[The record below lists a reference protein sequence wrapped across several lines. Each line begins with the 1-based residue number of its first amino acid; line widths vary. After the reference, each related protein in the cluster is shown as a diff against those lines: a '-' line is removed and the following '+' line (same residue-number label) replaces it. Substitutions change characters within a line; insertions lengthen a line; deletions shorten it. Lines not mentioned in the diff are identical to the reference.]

1 MKRNRASVAFAG
13 IFSLA
18 ISASLAAA
26 PLSALA
32 ASDSKFLDPFKGWPV
47 PEAGETAKP
56 EASAKSEATTDT
68 AKPGKTDT
76 SSGTQTPSKPDS
88 STSTDKPAKPEATA
102 DAGKSDKSG
111 SSTSADKSS
120 KPEAASDA
128 EKSDKSDTSSSAAP
142 AKADTSADT
151 KDSAD
156 AAKSETSTK
165 AEVSADS
172 KDSADADKSAKSEG
186 TATTETPA
194 KSDAAANAQAA
205 AATAEPEVQIVAV
218 EDLEALCRGKLTYGN
233 SNASVLGTDNLRI
246 VASEGDVWVIQWGP
260 GGVVTPDP
268 AQKSTSSTDSAPFDL
283 SALGVPEL
291 AAIRAAALA
300 SQLDGTLVENG
311 DLTFA
316 AKTAEELA
324 AAKQEAPKDA
334 AADAAGKD
342 GKTTEAVSAD
352 TSKPPAVKTLTWIA
366 LDVWGNPG
374 SAFVYEFKAADAAD
388 QTKSGDATAAQ
399 SEAKPA
405 KQNAVAAL
413 IGADGR
419 WSLEEI
425 WSTVTDSGVKAAA
438 RVSGVVPYT
447 PEGLPLCDWVWYV
460 DKAAWDEK
468 VWVVDTQAWDEQRFV
483 ETGQHLEGANTWT
496 CPSCGI
502 DFWDLAEADA
512 HFSTFIGLYY
522 GYIQSSGDPVYPW
535 TCTACGGMFENYELA
550 SEHMYYHAEQHECYQ
565 SGWNYWVVDGYTET
579 VHHDA
584 TGHWETVYHAEEG
597 HWGYPEGIAPKT
609 K

>member
-1 MKRNRASVAFAG
+1 MKRNRASVAFTG
-13 IFSLA
+13 IFSLV

-32 ASDSKFLDPFKGWPV
+32 ASDSKFLDPFKSWPV
-47 PEAGETAKP
+47 PEAGETTKPETSAKP
-56 EASAKSEATTDT
+56 EATTDT

-76 SSGTQTPSKPDS
+76 S
-88 STSTDKPAKPEATA
+88 
-102 DAGKSDKSG
+102 
-111 SSTSADKSS
+111 
-120 KPEAASDA
+120 
-128 EKSDKSDTSSSAAP
+128 
-142 AKADTSADT
+142 
-151 KDSAD
+151 
-156 AAKSETSTK
+156 
-165 AEVSADS
+165 
-172 KDSADADKSAKSEG
+172 
-186 TATTETPA
+186 ATTEAPGKAET
-194 KSDAAANAQAA
+194 AANAGAP
-205 AATAEPEVQIVAV
+205 AATAEPEVQIVTV
-218 EDLEALCRGKLTYGN
+218 EDLEALCRGGLTYGN
-233 SNASVLGTDNLRI
+233 SDASVLETDNLRI

-260 GGVVTPDP
+260 GGVVTPGP
-268 AQKSTSSTDSAPFDL
+268 AQKSASSTDAAPLDL
-283 SALGVPEL
+283 GTLGVPEL

-300 SQLDGTLVENG
+300 SQLDGSLVENG
-311 DLTFA
+311 DLTSA

-324 AAKQEAPKDA
+324 AAKQEAPKDV
-334 AADAAGKD
+334 AADATNKNSKAP
-342 GKTTEAVSAD
+342 EATSAD
-352 TSKPPAVKTLTWIA
+352 APKPPVVKTLTWIA

-374 SAFVYEFKAADAAD
+374 SAFVYEFEAANAAD

-399 SEAKPA
+399 SETKPA

-425 WSTVTDSGVKAAA
+425 WSTVTDSGVKATA

-512 HFSTFIGLYY
+512 HFSSFIGLYY
-522 GYIQSSGDPVYPW
+522 GYIQSSGDSVYPW
-535 TCTACGGMFENYELA
+535 MCTACGGMFENYELA

-584 TGHWETVYHAEEG
+584 TGHWETVHHAEEG

>member
-13 IFSLA
+13 IFSLV

-56 EASAKSEATTDT
+56 ETSAKPGATTDT

-76 SSGTQTPSKPDS
+76 SASTQTPSKPDS
-88 STSTDKPAKPEATA
+88 STGADKSAKPEASA
-102 DAGKSDKSG
+102 DAGKSDKS
-111 SSTSADKSS
+111 
-120 KPEAASDA
+120 
-128 EKSDKSDTSSSAAP
+128 DTSSTEAP
-142 AKADTSADT
+142 AKADISADT
-151 KDSAD
+151 KSSVD
-156 AAKSETSTK
+156 AAKSETPAK
-165 AEVSADS
+165 AEASADD
-172 KDSADADKSAKSEG
+172 KGSADADKSAKSEG

-194 KSDAAANAQAA
+194 KSDTAANAQAA
-205 AATAEPEVQIVAV
+205 TATAEPEVQIVAV
-218 EDLEALCRGKLTYGN
+218 EDLEALCRGELTYGN
-233 SNASVLGTDNLRI
+233 SDASVLGTDNLRI

-268 AQKSTSSTDSAPFDL
+268 AQKSASSTDSAPLDL

-300 SQLDGTLVENG
+300 SQLDGALVENG

-316 AKTAEELA
+316 AKTDEELA
-324 AAKQEAPKDA
+324 AAKQEASKDA
-334 AADAAGKD
+334 AADATDKD
-342 GKTTEAVSAD
+342 SKASEAVSAD
-352 TSKPPAVKTLTWIA
+352 APKPPAVKTLTWIA

-374 SAFVYEFKAADAAD
+374 SAFVYEFKTADAAD
-388 QTKSGDATAAQ
+388 QTKSGDATAVQ
-399 SEAKPA
+399 SETKPA

-425 WSTVTDSGVKAAA
+425 WSTATDSGVKAAA

-522 GYIQSSGDPVYPW
+522 GYIQPSSDPVYPW
-535 TCTACGGMFENYELA
+535 MCTACGGMFENYELA

-584 TGHWETVYHAEEG
+584 TGHWETVHHAEEG

>member
-13 IFSLA
+13 IFSLV
-18 ISASLAAA
+18 ISVSLAAA

-47 PEAGETAKP
+47 PEAGVTAKP
-56 EASAKSEATTDT
+56 ETSAKPEATTDT

-76 SSGTQTPSKPDS
+76 SSSTQMPSKPDS
-88 STSTDKPAKPEATA
+88 STSTDKSAKPEVSA
-102 DAGKSDKSG
+102 DAG
-111 SSTSADKSS
+111 
-120 KPEAASDA
+120 
-128 EKSDKSDTSSSAAP
+128 KSDKSDTSSSAAP
-142 AKADTSADT
+142 AKTDAPADTKESADT
-151 KDSAD
+151 TKP
-156 AAKSETSTK
+156 ETSAK
-165 AEVSADS
+165 AEASADS
-172 KDSADADKSAKSEG
+172 KDSAAADKSAKSEG
-186 TATTETPA
+186 AAAAETPA
-194 KSDAAANAQAA
+194 KSDTAAHAQAA
-205 AATAEPEVQIVAV
+205 TVTAEPEVQIVAV
-218 EDLEALCRGKLTYGN
+218 EDLEALCRGELVYGD
-233 SNASVLGTDNLRI
+233 SDASVLGTDNLRI

-268 AQKSTSSTDSAPFDL
+268 AQKSASSTDSAPLDL
-283 SALGVPEL
+283 STLGVPEL

-311 DLTFA
+311 DLTSA

-324 AAKQEAPKDA
+324 AAKQEAPMDA
-334 AADAAGKD
+334 ATGAAGKD
-342 GKTTEAVSAD
+342 SKATEAASAD
-352 TSKPPAVKTLTWIA
+352 VPKPPAVKTLTWIA

-388 QTKSGDATAAQ
+388 QAKSGDATAAQ
-399 SEAKPA
+399 SETKPA

-413 IGADGR
+413 IAADGR

-535 TCTACGGMFENYELA
+535 MCTACGGMFENYELA

-584 TGHWETVYHAEEG
+584 TGHWETVHHAEEG

>member
-1 MKRNRASVAFAG
+1 M
-13 IFSLA
+13 
-18 ISASLAAA
+18 
-26 PLSALA
+26 
-32 ASDSKFLDPFKGWPV
+32 
-47 PEAGETAKP
+47 
-56 EASAKSEATTDT
+56 
-68 AKPGKTDT
+68 
-76 SSGTQTPSKPDS
+76 
-88 STSTDKPAKPEATA
+88 
-102 DAGKSDKSG
+102 
-111 SSTSADKSS
+111 
-120 KPEAASDA
+120 
-128 EKSDKSDTSSSAAP
+128 
-142 AKADTSADT
+142 
-151 KDSAD
+151 
-156 AAKSETSTK
+156 
-165 AEVSADS
+165 
-172 KDSADADKSAKSEG
+172 
-186 TATTETPA
+186 
-194 KSDAAANAQAA
+194 
-205 AATAEPEVQIVAV
+205 
-218 EDLEALCRGKLTYGN
+218 
-233 SNASVLGTDNLRI
+233 
-246 VASEGDVWVIQWGP
+246 
-260 GGVVTPDP
+260 
-268 AQKSTSSTDSAPFDL
+268 
-283 SALGVPEL
+283 
-291 AAIRAAALA
+291 
-300 SQLDGTLVENG
+300 
-311 DLTFA
+311 
-316 AKTAEELA
+316 
-324 AAKQEAPKDA
+324 
-334 AADAAGKD
+334 
-342 GKTTEAVSAD
+342 
-352 TSKPPAVKTLTWIA
+352 KTLTWIA

-388 QTKSGDATAAQ
+388 QTKSGDATADQ
-399 SEAKPA
+399 SETKPA

-468 VWVVDTQAWDEQRFV
+468 VWLVDTQAWDEQRFV

-512 HFSTFIGLYY
+512 HLSTFIGLYY

-535 TCTACGGMFENYELA
+535 MCTACGGMFENYELA

-584 TGHWETVYHAEEG
+584 TGHWETVHHAEEG

>member
-13 IFSLA
+13 IFSLV
-18 ISASLAAA
+18 ISVSLAAA

-56 EASAKSEATTDT
+56 ETSAKPEATTDT
-68 AKPGKTDT
+68 AKPGKTDA
-76 SSGTQTPSKPDS
+76 SASTQTPSKPDS
-88 STSTDKPAKPEATA
+88 STSADKPAKSEASA
-102 DAGKSDKSG
+102 DAGKSDK
-111 SSTSADKSS
+111 
-120 KPEAASDA
+120 P
-128 EKSDKSDTSSSAAP
+128 DTSSSAAP

-151 KDSAD
+151 KGSAD
-156 AAKSETSTK
+156 AAKPETSAK
-165 AEVSADS
+165 AETSADD
-172 KDSADADKSAKSEG
+172 KGSADADKSAKSEG
-186 TATTETPA
+186 AAAAETPT
-194 KSDAAANAQAA
+194 KSDTAAHAQAA

-218 EDLEALCRGKLTYGN
+218 EDLEALCRGELVYGD
-233 SNASVLGTDNLRI
+233 SDASVLGTDNLRI

-268 AQKSTSSTDSAPFDL
+268 AQKSASSTDSAPLDL

-311 DLTFA
+311 DLTSA

-334 AADAAGKD
+334 ATDAANKD
-342 GKTTEAVSAD
+342 DKATGAASAD
-352 TSKPPAVKTLTWIA
+352 VPKPPAVKTLTWIA

-388 QTKSGDATAAQ
+388 QAKSGDATAAQ
-399 SEAKPA
+399 SETKPA

-413 IGADGR
+413 IAADGR

-535 TCTACGGMFENYELA
+535 MCTACGGMFENYELA

-584 TGHWETVYHAEEG
+584 TGHWETVHHAEEG

>member
-13 IFSLA
+13 IFSLV

-26 PLSALA
+26 PLSALV

-56 EASAKSEATTDT
+56 ETSAKSEATTDT

-76 SSGTQTPSKPDS
+76 SASTQTPSKPDS
-88 STSTDKPAKPEATA
+88 STSADKTAKPEASA
-102 DAGKSDKSG
+102 DAG
-111 SSTSADKSS
+111 
-120 KPEAASDA
+120 
-128 EKSDKSDTSSSAAP
+128 KSDKSDTSSSEAP
-142 AKADTSADT
+142 AKADTPADTKESADT
-151 KDSAD
+151 AKSDTTAKAEASAD
-156 AAKSETSTK
+156 DKG
-165 AEVSADS
+165 
-172 KDSADADKSAKSEG
+172 SADADKSAKSEG
-186 TATTETPA
+186 AAAAEAPA
-194 KSDAAANAQAA
+194 KSETAANAGAP
-205 AATAEPEVQIVAV
+205 AATAEPKVQIVAV
-218 EDLEALCRGKLTYGN
+218 EDLEALCRGELTYGN
-233 SNASVLGTDNLRI
+233 SDASVLETDNLRI

-268 AQKSTSSTDSAPFDL
+268 AQKSASSTDAAPLDL
-283 SALGVPEL
+283 GTLGVPEL

-300 SQLDGTLVENG
+300 SQLDGALVENG
-311 DLTFA
+311 DLTSA

-324 AAKQEAPKDA
+324 AAKQEVPKDT
-334 AADAAGKD
+334 AADATDKD
-342 GKTTEAVSAD
+342 VKASEATSAD
-352 TSKPPAVKTLTWIA
+352 APKPPAVKTLTWIA

-374 SAFVYEFKAADAAD
+374 SAFVYEFKAADVAD

-399 SEAKPA
+399 SETKPA
-405 KQNAVAAL
+405 KQNVVAAL

-425 WSTVTDSGVKAAA
+425 WSTATDSGVKAAA

-468 VWVVDTQAWDEQRFV
+468 VWVVDTQAWDERRFV

-535 TCTACGGMFENYELA
+535 MCTACGGMFENYELA

-584 TGHWETVYHAEEG
+584 TGHWETVHHAEEG

>member
-13 IFSLA
+13 IFSLV

-32 ASDSKFLDPFKGWPV
+32 ASDSKFLDPFKSWPI

-56 EASAKSEATTDT
+56 ETSAKPEATTDT
-68 AKPGKTDT
+68 AKPPKTDTSASTETTGKTDT
-76 SSGTQTPSKPDS
+76 S
-88 STSTDKPAKPEATA
+88 A
-102 DAGKSDKSG
+102 DAEKSDKSG

-151 KDSAD
+151 KGSAD
-156 AAKSETSTK
+156 AAKSDTTAK
-165 AEVSADS
+165 AEAPADD
-172 KDSADADKSAKSEG
+172 KGSADADKSDKSEG
-186 TATTETPA
+186 AATTEAPGKAET
-194 KSDAAANAQAA
+194 AANAGAP
-205 AATAEPEVQIVAV
+205 AATAEPKVQIVAV
-218 EDLEALCRGKLTYGN
+218 EDLEALCRGELTYGN
-233 SNASVLGTDNLRI
+233 SDASVLETDNLRI

-268 AQKSTSSTDSAPFDL
+268 AQKSASSTDSAPLDL
-283 SALGVPEL
+283 GTLGVPEL

-300 SQLDGTLVENG
+300 SQLDGALVENG
-311 DLTFA
+311 DLTSA

-324 AAKQEAPKDA
+324 ASKQEAPKDT
-334 AADAAGKD
+334 AADETDKDSKAPEAA
-342 GKTTEAVSAD
+342 SAD
-352 TSKPPAVKTLTWIA
+352 APKPPAVKTLTWIT

-388 QTKSGDATAAQ
+388 QTKSGDATAVQ
-399 SEAKPA
+399 SETKPA

-535 TCTACGGMFENYELA
+535 MCTACGGMFENYELA

-584 TGHWETVYHAEEG
+584 TGHWETVHHAEEG

>member
-13 IFSLA
+13 IFSLV

-56 EASAKSEATTDT
+56 ETSAKPEATTDT

-76 SSGTQTPSKPDS
+76 SSSTQMPSKPDS
-88 STSTDKPAKPEATA
+88 STSTDKPAKPEASA
-102 DAGKSDKSG
+102 DAGKSDKL
-111 SSTSADKSS
+111 
-120 KPEAASDA
+120 
-128 EKSDKSDTSSSAAP
+128 DTSSSAAP
-142 AKADTSADT
+142 AKTDASADT
-151 KDSAD
+151 KESAD
-156 AAKSETSTK
+156 TTKPETSAK
-165 AEVSADS
+165 AEASADD
-172 KDSADADKSAKSEG
+172 KESADADKSAKSEG

-194 KSDAAANAQAA
+194 KSDTAAHAQTAT
-205 AATAEPEVQIVAV
+205 ATAEPEVQIVAV
-218 EDLEALCRGKLTYGN
+218 EDLEALCRGELTYGN

-268 AQKSTSSTDSAPFDL
+268 AQKSASSTDSAPLDL

-311 DLTFA
+311 DLTSA

-334 AADAAGKD
+334 ATGAASKD
-342 GKTTEAVSAD
+342 GKATEAASAD
-352 TSKPPAVKTLTWIA
+352 APKPSAVKTLTWIA

-374 SAFVYEFKAADAAD
+374 SAFVYEFKAAGAAD

-399 SEAKPA
+399 SETKSA

-413 IGADGR
+413 IAADGR

-425 WSTVTDSGVKAAA
+425 WSTATDSGVKAAA

-522 GYIQSSGDPVYPW
+522 GYIQPSGDPVYPW
-535 TCTACGGMFENYELA
+535 MCTACGGMFENYELA

-584 TGHWETVYHAEEG
+584 TGHWETVHHAEEG

>member
-1 MKRNRASVAFAG
+1 MKRNRASVAFTG
-13 IFSLA
+13 IFSLV

-32 ASDSKFLDPFKGWPV
+32 ASDSKFLDPFKSWPV
-47 PEAGETAKP
+47 PEAGETTKPETSAKP
-56 EASAKSEATTDT
+56 EATTDT

-76 SSGTQTPSKPDS
+76 S
-88 STSTDKPAKPEATA
+88 
-102 DAGKSDKSG
+102 
-111 SSTSADKSS
+111 
-120 KPEAASDA
+120 
-128 EKSDKSDTSSSAAP
+128 
-142 AKADTSADT
+142 
-151 KDSAD
+151 
-156 AAKSETSTK
+156 
-165 AEVSADS
+165 
-172 KDSADADKSAKSEG
+172 
-186 TATTETPA
+186 ATTEAPGKAET
-194 KSDAAANAQAA
+194 AANAGAP
-205 AATAEPEVQIVAV
+205 AATAEPEVQIVTV
-218 EDLEALCRGKLTYGN
+218 EDLEALCRGGLTYGN
-233 SNASVLGTDNLRI
+233 SDASVLETDNLRI

-260 GGVVTPDP
+260 GGVVTPGP
-268 AQKSTSSTDSAPFDL
+268 AQKSASSTDAAPLDL
-283 SALGVPEL
+283 GTLGVPEL

-300 SQLDGTLVENG
+300 SQLDGSLVENG
-311 DLTFA
+311 DLTSA
-316 AKTAEELA
+316 AKTAEKLA
-324 AAKQEAPKDA
+324 AAKQEAPKDV
-334 AADAAGKD
+334 AADATDKNSKAP
-342 GKTTEAVSAD
+342 EATSAD
-352 TSKPPAVKTLTWIA
+352 APKPPAVKTLTWIA

-374 SAFVYEFKAADAAD
+374 SAFVYEFEAADAAD

-399 SEAKPA
+399 SETKPA

-425 WSTVTDSGVKAAA
+425 WSTATDSGVKAAA

-512 HFSTFIGLYY
+512 HFSSFIGLYY

-535 TCTACGGMFENYELA
+535 MCTACGGMFENYELA
-550 SEHMYYHAEQHECYQ
+550 SEHMYSHAEQHECYQ

-584 TGHWETVYHAEEG
+584 TGHWETVHHAEEG

>member
-13 IFSLA
+13 IFSLV

-56 EASAKSEATTDT
+56 ETSAKPEATTDT

-76 SSGTQTPSKPDS
+76 SASTQTPSKPDS
-88 STSTDKPAKPEATA
+88 STGADKSAKPEASA
-102 DAGKSDKSG
+102 DAG
-111 SSTSADKSS
+111 
-120 KPEAASDA
+120 
-128 EKSDKSDTSSSAAP
+128 KSDKSDTSSSVAP
-142 AKADTSADT
+142 AKTDTPADT
-151 KDSAD
+151 KESAD
-156 AAKSETSTK
+156 AAKSETPAK
-165 AEVSADS
+165 AEASADD
-172 KDSADADKSAKSEG
+172 KGSADAGKSAKSEG
-186 TATTETPA
+186 AAAAEAPA
-194 KSDAAANAQAA
+194 KSDTADNAQAA
-205 AATAEPEVQIVAV
+205 TATAEPEVQIVAV
-218 EDLEALCRGKLTYGN
+218 EDLEALCRGELAYGN

-246 VASEGDVWVIQWGP
+246 VASKGDVWVIQWGP

-268 AQKSTSSTDSAPFDL
+268 AQKSASSADAAPLDL
-283 SALGVPEL
+283 STLGVPEL

-300 SQLDGTLVENG
+300 SQLDGALVENG
-311 DLTFA
+311 DLTSA

-342 GKTTEAVSAD
+342 SKATEATSAD
-352 TSKPPAVKTLTWIA
+352 APKPPAVKTLTWIA

-374 SAFVYEFKAADAAD
+374 SAFVYEFKAADVAD

-399 SEAKPA
+399 PETKPA

-512 HFSTFIGLYY
+512 HLSTFIGLYH
-522 GYIQSSGDPVYPW
+522 GYIQPSGDPVYPW
-535 TCTACGGMFENYELA
+535 MCTACGGMFENYELA

-584 TGHWETVYHAEEG
+584 TGHWETVHHAEEG

>member
-13 IFSLA
+13 IFSLV

-56 EASAKSEATTDT
+56 ETSAKPEATTDT

-76 SSGTQTPSKPDS
+76 SASTQTPSKPDS

-102 DAGKSDKSG
+102 DAEKSDKSG

-151 KDSAD
+151 KGLAD
-156 AAKSETSTK
+156 TAKSETSAK
-165 AEVSADS
+165 AEAPADD
-172 KDSADADKSAKSEG
+172 KGSADADKSAKSEG
-186 TATTETPA
+186 AAATETPA
-194 KSDAAANAQAA
+194 KSETAANAQAA

-268 AQKSTSSTDSAPFDL
+268 AQKSTSSTDSAPLDL

-300 SQLDGTLVENG
+300 SQLDGALVENG
-311 DLTFA
+311 DLTSA

-334 AADAAGKD
+334 ATDAAGKD
-342 GKTTEAVSAD
+342 GKATDAP
-352 TSKPPAVKTLTWIA
+352 KPPAVKTLTWIA

-388 QTKSGDATAAQ
+388 QTKSGDATTAQ
-399 SEAKPA
+399 SETKPA

-413 IGADGR
+413 IAADGR

-425 WSTVTDSGVKAAA
+425 WSTATDSGVKAAA

-535 TCTACGGMFENYELA
+535 MCTACGGMFENYELA

-584 TGHWETVYHAEEG
+584 TGHWETVHHAEEG

>member
-13 IFSLA
+13 IFSLV

-56 EASAKSEATTDT
+56 ETSAKPEATTDT

-76 SSGTQTPSKPDS
+76 SASTQTPSKPDS
-88 STSTDKPAKPEATA
+88 STGADKSAKPEASA
-102 DAGKSDKSG
+102 DAG
-111 SSTSADKSS
+111 
-120 KPEAASDA
+120 
-128 EKSDKSDTSSSAAP
+128 KSDTSSSAAP
-142 AKADTSADT
+142 AKADTPADTKESADT
-151 KDSAD
+151 TKPETSAKAEASAD
-156 AAKSETSTK
+156 DKG
-165 AEVSADS
+165 
-172 KDSADADKSAKSEG
+172 SADADKSAKSEG
-186 TATTETPA
+186 AAATETPA
-194 KSDAAANAQAA
+194 KSDTAANAQAA

-218 EDLEALCRGKLTYGN
+218 EDLEALCRSELTYGN
-233 SNASVLGTDNLRI
+233 SDASVLGTDNLRI

-268 AQKSTSSTDSAPFDL
+268 AKKSASSADAAPLDL
-283 SALGVPEL
+283 STLGVPEL
-291 AAIRAAALA
+291 VAIRAAALA

-311 DLTFA
+311 DLTSA
-316 AKTAEELA
+316 AKTAEELV

-334 AADAAGKD
+334 AADATDKD
-342 GKTTEAVSAD
+342 SKATEA
-352 TSKPPAVKTLTWIA
+352 TSTDAPKLPAVKTLTWIA

-399 SEAKPA
+399 SETKPA

-425 WSTVTDSGVKAAA
+425 WATVTDSGVKAAA

-522 GYIQSSGDPVYPW
+522 GYIQPSGDPVYPW
-535 TCTACGGMFENYELA
+535 MCTACGGMFENYELA

-584 TGHWETVYHAEEG
+584 TGHWETVHHDEEG

>member
-13 IFSLA
+13 IFSLV
-18 ISASLAAA
+18 ISASLAVA

-56 EASAKSEATTDT
+56 ETSAKPEATTDT

-76 SSGTQTPSKPDS
+76 SSSTQTPSKPDS
-88 STSTDKPAKPEATA
+88 STSADKPAKSEASA
-102 DAGKSDKSG
+102 DAGKSE
-111 SSTSADKSS
+111 
-120 KPEAASDA
+120 KP
-128 EKSDKSDTSSSAAP
+128 DTSSSAAP
-142 AKADTSADT
+142 AKADT
-151 KDSAD
+151 
-156 AAKSETSTK
+156 
-165 AEVSADS
+165 SADS

-186 TATTETPA
+186 AAAAETPA
-194 KSDAAANAQAA
+194 KSDTAAHAQAA
-205 AATAEPEVQIVAV
+205 TATAEPEVQIVAV
-218 EDLEALCRGKLTYGN
+218 EDLEALCRGELAYGN
-233 SNASVLGTDNLRI
+233 SDASVLGTDNLRI

-268 AQKSTSSTDSAPFDL
+268 AQKSASSTDSAPLDL

-311 DLTFA
+311 DLTSA

-334 AADAAGKD
+334 ATDAASKDSKATEVASADAP
-342 GKTTEAVSAD
+342 
-352 TSKPPAVKTLTWIA
+352 KPPAVKTLTWIA

-374 SAFVYEFKAADAAD
+374 SAFVYEFKAADTVD
-388 QTKSGDATAAQ
+388 QAKSGDATAAQ
-399 SEAKPA
+399 SETKPA

-413 IGADGR
+413 IAADGR

-425 WSTVTDSGVKAAA
+425 WSTATDSGVKAAD

-522 GYIQSSGDPVYPW
+522 GYIQPSGDPVYPW
-535 TCTACGGMFENYELA
+535 MCTACGGMFENYELA

-584 TGHWETVYHAEEG
+584 TGHWETVHHAEEG

>member
-13 IFSLA
+13 IFSLV

-56 EASAKSEATTDT
+56 ETSAKPEATTDT

-76 SSGTQTPSKPDS
+76 SASTQTPSKPDS

-102 DAGKSDKSG
+102 DAGKSDKS
-111 SSTSADKSS
+111 
-120 KPEAASDA
+120 
-128 EKSDKSDTSSSAAP
+128 DTSSSAAP
-142 AKADTSADT
+142 AKAETSADT
-151 KDSAD
+151 KGSAD
-156 AAKSETSTK
+156 AAKSETSAK
-165 AEVSADS
+165 AEASADD
-172 KDSADADKSAKSEG
+172 KESADADKSAKSEG
-186 TATTETPA
+186 AAATETPT
-194 KSDAAANAQAA
+194 KSDTAAHAQAA

-218 EDLEALCRGKLTYGN
+218 EDLEALCRGELTYGN

-268 AQKSTSSTDSAPFDL
+268 AQKSAFSTDSAPLDL
-283 SALGVPEL
+283 STLGVPEL

-300 SQLDGTLVENG
+300 SQLDGALVENG
-311 DLTFA
+311 DLTSA

-334 AADAAGKD
+334 AADAASKD
-342 GKTTEAVSAD
+342 GKASEAASAD
-352 TSKPPAVKTLTWIA
+352 APKPPAVKTLTWIA

-388 QTKSGDATAAQ
+388 QTKSGDATGAQ
-399 SEAKPA
+399 SETKPA

-425 WSTVTDSGVKAAA
+425 WSTATDSGAKAAA

-512 HFSTFIGLYY
+512 HFSTFVGLYY
-522 GYIQSSGDPVYPW
+522 GYIQPSGDPAYPW
-535 TCTACGGMFENYELA
+535 MCTACGGMFENYELA

-565 SGWNYWVVDGYTET
+565 SGWNYWVVDGYNET

-584 TGHWETVYHAEEG
+584 TGHWESVHHAEEG

>member
-13 IFSLA
+13 IFSLV

-88 STSTDKPAKPEATA
+88 STGADKPAKPEASA
-102 DAGKSDKSG
+102 EAG
-111 SSTSADKSS
+111 
-120 KPEAASDA
+120 
-128 EKSDKSDTSSSAAP
+128 KSDKSDTSSSAAP
-142 AKADTSADT
+142 AKTDTPADTKESADT
-151 KDSAD
+151 TKPETSSKAEASAD
-156 AAKSETSTK
+156 DKG
-165 AEVSADS
+165 
-172 KDSADADKSAKSEG
+172 SADADKSAKSEG
-186 TATTETPA
+186 AAAAETPA
-194 KSDAAANAQAA
+194 KSDAAAHAQAA
-205 AATAEPEVQIVAV
+205 TATAEPEVQIVAV
-218 EDLEALCRGKLTYGN
+218 EDLETLCRGELTYGN
-233 SNASVLGTDNLRI
+233 SDASVLGTDNLRI

-260 GGVVTPDP
+260 GGVVTPDT
-268 AQKSTSSTDSAPFDL
+268 AQKSTSSTDSAPLDL

-311 DLTFA
+311 DLTSA

-324 AAKQEAPKDA
+324 AAKQEAPKDV
-334 AADAAGKD
+334 AADAADKD
-342 GKTTEAVSAD
+342 SKATEATSAD
-352 TSKPPAVKTLTWIA
+352 APKPPAVKTLTWIA

-388 QTKSGDATAAQ
+388 QAKSGDATAAQ
-399 SEAKPA
+399 PETKPA

-413 IGADGR
+413 IAADGR

-425 WSTVTDSGVKAAA
+425 WSTATDTGVKAAA

-535 TCTACGGMFENYELA
+535 MCTACGGMFENYELA

-584 TGHWETVYHAEEG
+584 TGHWETVHHAEEG

>member
-13 IFSLA
+13 IFSLV

-32 ASDSKFLDPFKGWPV
+32 ASDSKFLDPFKSWPV
-47 PEAGETAKP
+47 PEAGETTKPETSAKP
-56 EASAKSEATTDT
+56 EATTDA

-76 SSGTQTPSKPDS
+76 SA
-88 STSTDKPAKPEATA
+88 STETTGKTDTFA
-102 DAGKSDKSG
+102 DADKSDKSG

-120 KPEAASDA
+120 KPEASADA

-151 KDSAD
+151 KGSAEVAKSDTTAKVEASAD
-156 AAKSETSTK
+156 DKG
-165 AEVSADS
+165 
-172 KDSADADKSAKSEG
+172 SADADKSVKSEG
-186 TATTETPA
+186 AATTEAPGKA
-194 KSDAAANAQAA
+194 EPAANAGAP
-205 AATAEPEVQIVAV
+205 AATAEPEVQIVTV
-218 EDLEALCRGKLTYGN
+218 EDLEALCRGGLTYGN
-233 SNASVLGTDNLRI
+233 SDASVLETDNLRI
-246 VASEGDVWVIQWGP
+246 VASKGDVWVIQWGP
-260 GGVVTPDP
+260 GGVVTLDP
-268 AQKSTSSTDSAPFDL
+268 AQKSASSTDAAPLDL
-283 SALGVPEL
+283 GTLGVPEL

-300 SQLDGTLVENG
+300 SQLDGSLVKNG
-311 DLTFA
+311 DLTST
-316 AKTAEELA
+316 AKTVEELV
-324 AAKQEAPKDA
+324 AAKQEAPKDI
-334 AADAAGKD
+334 AADATDKNSKAP
-342 GKTTEAVSAD
+342 EAASAD
-352 TSKPPAVKTLTWIA
+352 APKPPAVKTLTWIA

-399 SEAKPA
+399 PETKPA

-425 WSTVTDSGVKAAA
+425 WSTVTDSGVKASA

-512 HFSTFIGLYY
+512 HFSTFIGLYH

-535 TCTACGGMFENYELA
+535 MCTACGGMFENYEFA
-550 SEHMYYHAEQHECYQ
+550 SEHMYSHAEQHECYQ

-584 TGHWETVYHAEEG
+584 TGHWETVHHAEEG

>member
-13 IFSLA
+13 IFSLV

-56 EASAKSEATTDT
+56 ETSAKPEATTDT
-68 AKPGKTDT
+68 VKPAKTDASAST
-76 SSGTQTPSKPDS
+76 ETTGKPDS
-88 STSTDKPAKPEATA
+88 STSTDKPAKPEASA
-102 DAGKSDKSG
+102 DAG
-111 SSTSADKSS
+111 
-120 KPEAASDA
+120 
-128 EKSDKSDTSSSAAP
+128 KSDKSDTSSSAAP
-142 AKADTSADT
+142 AKTDAPADTKESADT
-151 KDSAD
+151 TKPETSAKAEASAD
-156 AAKSETSTK
+156 DKG
-165 AEVSADS
+165 
-172 KDSADADKSAKSEG
+172 SADADKSAKSEG
-186 TATTETPA
+186 AAAAETPA

-205 AATAEPEVQIVAV
+205 TATAEPEVQIVAV
-218 EDLEALCRGKLTYGN
+218 ENLEAMCRGELTYGN

-268 AQKSTSSTDSAPFDL
+268 AKKSASSADAAPLDL
-283 SALGVPEL
+283 STLGVPEL

-300 SQLDGTLVENG
+300 SQLDGALVENG
-311 DLTFA
+311 DLTSA

-324 AAKQEAPKDA
+324 AARQEAPKDA
-334 AADAAGKD
+334 ATDAAGKD
-342 GKTTEAVSAD
+342 SKATEAASAD
-352 TSKPPAVKTLTWIA
+352 APKPPAVKTLTWIA

-374 SAFVYEFKAADAAD
+374 SAFVYEFKAADTAD
-388 QTKSGDATAAQ
+388 QTKSGDAAAAQ
-399 SEAKPA
+399 SETKPA

-425 WSTVTDSGVKAAA
+425 WATVTDSGVKAAA

-512 HFSTFIGLYY
+512 HLSTFVGLYY

-535 TCTACGGMFENYELA
+535 MCTACGGMFENYELA

-584 TGHWETVYHAEEG
+584 TGHWETVHHAEEG

>member
-13 IFSLA
+13 IFSLV

-56 EASAKSEATTDT
+56 ETSAKSETTTDT

-76 SSGTQTPSKPDS
+76 SASTQTPSKPDS
-88 STSTDKPAKPEATA
+88 STGADKSAKPEASA
-102 DAGKSDKSG
+102 DAG
-111 SSTSADKSS
+111 
-120 KPEAASDA
+120 
-128 EKSDKSDTSSSAAP
+128 KSDKSDTSSSVAP
-142 AKADTSADT
+142 AKTDTPADT
-151 KDSAD
+151 KESAD
-156 AAKSETSTK
+156 AAKSETPAK
-165 AEVSADS
+165 AEASADD
-172 KDSADADKSAKSEG
+172 KGSADAGKSAKSEG
-186 TATTETPA
+186 AAVTETPA
-194 KSDAAANAQAA
+194 KSETPANAQAA
-205 AATAEPEVQIVAV
+205 TATAEPEVQIVAV
-218 EDLEALCRGKLTYGN
+218 EDLEALCRGELTYGN
-233 SNASVLGTDNLRI
+233 SDASVLGTDNLRI

-268 AQKSTSSTDSAPFDL
+268 AQKSASSTDSAPLDL
-283 SALGVPEL
+283 STLGVPEL

-300 SQLDGTLVENG
+300 SQLDGALVENG
-311 DLTFA
+311 DLTSA

-334 AADAAGKD
+334 AADAASKD
-342 GKTTEAVSAD
+342 SKATEATSAD
-352 TSKPPAVKTLTWIA
+352 APKPPAVKTLTWIA

-374 SAFVYEFKAADAAD
+374 SAFVYEFKAADVAD
-388 QTKSGDATAAQ
+388 QAKFGDATAAQ
-399 SEAKPA
+399 PETKPA

-512 HFSTFIGLYY
+512 HLSTFIGLYY
-522 GYIQSSGDPVYPW
+522 GYIQPSGDPVYPW
-535 TCTACGGMFENYELA
+535 MCTACGGMFENYELA

-584 TGHWETVYHAEEG
+584 TGHWETVHHAEEG

>member
-13 IFSLA
+13 IFSLV
-18 ISASLAAA
+18 ISASLATA

-56 EASAKSEATTDT
+56 EASAKPEATTDT

-76 SSGTQTPSKPDS
+76 SASTQAPSKPDS
-88 STSTDKPAKPEATA
+88 STSTDKPAKSETSA
-102 DAGKSDKSG
+102 DAGKSG
-111 SSTSADKSS
+111 
-120 KPEAASDA
+120 
-128 EKSDKSDTSSSAAP
+128 KSDTSSSAAP
-142 AKADTSADT
+142 AKTDAPADTKESADT
-151 KDSAD
+151 TKPETSAKAEASAD
-156 AAKSETSTK
+156 DKG
-165 AEVSADS
+165 
-172 KDSADADKSAKSEG
+172 SADADKSAKSEG

-194 KSDAAANAQAA
+194 KSDTAANAQAA
-205 AATAEPEVQIVAV
+205 TATAGPEVQIVAV
-218 EDLEALCRGKLTYGN
+218 EDLEALCRGELVYGD
-233 SNASVLGTDNLRI
+233 SDASVLGTDNLRI

-268 AQKSTSSTDSAPFDL
+268 AQKSSSSTDSAPLDL
-283 SALGVPEL
+283 STLGVPEL

-300 SQLDGTLVENG
+300 SQLNGALVEDG
-311 DLTFA
+311 GLTSA

-334 AADAAGKD
+334 ATGAAGKD
-342 GKTTEAVSAD
+342 SKATEAASAD
-352 TSKPPAVKTLTWIA
+352 VPKPPAVKTLTWIA

-388 QTKSGDATAAQ
+388 QAKSEDATAAQ
-399 SEAKPA
+399 PETKPA

-413 IGADGR
+413 IAADGR

-425 WSTVTDSGVKAAA
+425 WSTATDSGVKAAA

-535 TCTACGGMFENYELA
+535 MCTACGGMFENYELA

-584 TGHWETVYHAEEG
+584 TGHWETVHHAEEG

>member
-1 MKRNRASVAFAG
+1 M
-13 IFSLA
+13 
-18 ISASLAAA
+18 
-26 PLSALA
+26 
-32 ASDSKFLDPFKGWPV
+32 
-47 PEAGETAKP
+47 
-56 EASAKSEATTDT
+56 
-68 AKPGKTDT
+68 
-76 SSGTQTPSKPDS
+76 
-88 STSTDKPAKPEATA
+88 
-102 DAGKSDKSG
+102 
-111 SSTSADKSS
+111 
-120 KPEAASDA
+120 
-128 EKSDKSDTSSSAAP
+128 
-142 AKADTSADT
+142 
-151 KDSAD
+151 
-156 AAKSETSTK
+156 
-165 AEVSADS
+165 
-172 KDSADADKSAKSEG
+172 
-186 TATTETPA
+186 
-194 KSDAAANAQAA
+194 
-205 AATAEPEVQIVAV
+205 AV
-218 EDLEALCRGKLTYGN
+218 EDLEALCRGELTYGN
-233 SNASVLGTDNLRI
+233 SDASVLETDNLRI

-268 AQKSTSSTDSAPFDL
+268 AQKSASSTDAAPLDL
-283 SALGVPEL
+283 GTLGVPEL

-300 SQLDGTLVENG
+300 SQLDGALVENG
-311 DLTFA
+311 DLTSA

-324 AAKQEAPKDA
+324 AAKQEVPKDT
-334 AADAAGKD
+334 AADATDKD
-342 GKTTEAVSAD
+342 VKASEATSAD
-352 TSKPPAVKTLTWIA
+352 APKPPAVKTLTWIA

-374 SAFVYEFKAADAAD
+374 SAFVYEFKAADVAD

-399 SEAKPA
+399 SETKPA
-405 KQNAVAAL
+405 KQNVVAAL

-425 WSTVTDSGVKAAA
+425 WSTATDSGVKAAA

-535 TCTACGGMFENYELA
+535 MCTACGGMFENYELA

-584 TGHWETVYHAEEG
+584 TGHWETVHHAEEG

>member
-13 IFSLA
+13 IFSLV

-56 EASAKSEATTDT
+56 ETSAKPEATTDT

-76 SSGTQTPSKPDS
+76 SASTQTPSKPDS
-88 STSTDKPAKPEATA
+88 STSADKPAKPEASA
-102 DAGKSDKSG
+102 DTGKSDK
-111 SSTSADKSS
+111 
-120 KPEAASDA
+120 P
-128 EKSDKSDTSSSAAP
+128 DTSSSAAP

-172 KDSADADKSAKSEG
+172 KDSADADKSDKSEG
-186 TATTETPA
+186 VAAAETSA
-194 KSDAAANAQAA
+194 KSDTAANAQAA
-205 AATAEPEVQIVAV
+205 TATAEPEIQTVAV
-218 EDLEALCRGKLTYGN
+218 EDLEALCRGELVYGN
-233 SNASVLGTDNLRI
+233 SDASVLGTDNLRI

-268 AQKSTSSTDSAPFDL
+268 AQKSASSTDSAPLDL

-300 SQLDGTLVENG
+300 SQLDGALVENG

-334 AADAAGKD
+334 ATDAASKD
-342 GKTTEAVSAD
+342 GKATEAASAD
-352 TSKPPAVKTLTWIA
+352 VSKPPVVKTLTWIA

-399 SEAKPA
+399 SETKPA

-425 WSTVTDSGVKAAA
+425 WATVADSGVKAAA

-512 HFSTFIGLYY
+512 HFSTFIGLYH
-522 GYIQSSGDPVYPW
+522 GYIQPSGDPVYPW
-535 TCTACGGMFENYELA
+535 MCTACGGMFENYELA

-584 TGHWETVYHAEEG
+584 TGHWETVHHAEEG

>member
-13 IFSLA
+13 IFSLV

-56 EASAKSEATTDT
+56 ETSAKPEATTDT

-76 SSGTQTPSKPDS
+76 SASTQTPSKPDS
-88 STSTDKPAKPEATA
+88 STSADKTAKPEASA
-102 DAGKSDKSG
+102 DAG
-111 SSTSADKSS
+111 
-120 KPEAASDA
+120 
-128 EKSDKSDTSSSAAP
+128 KSDTSSSAAP

-151 KDSAD
+151 KESAD
-156 AAKSETSTK
+156 AAKPETPAK
-165 AEVSADS
+165 AEASADD
-172 KDSADADKSAKSEG
+172 KGPADADKSAKSEG
-186 TATTETPA
+186 AAAAEAPA
-194 KSDAAANAQAA
+194 KSDTADNAQAA
-205 AATAEPEVQIVAV
+205 TATAEPEVQIVAV
-218 EDLEALCRGKLTYGN
+218 EDLEALCRGELTYGN
-233 SNASVLGTDNLRI
+233 SDASVLGTDNLRI

-268 AQKSTSSTDSAPFDL
+268 AQKSASSTDAAPLDL
-283 SALGVPEL
+283 GTLGVPEL

-300 SQLDGTLVENG
+300 SQLDGALVENG
-311 DLTFA
+311 DLTSA

-324 AAKQEAPKDA
+324 AAKQEVPKDT
-334 AADAAGKD
+334 AADATDKD
-342 GKTTEAVSAD
+342 VKASEATSAD
-352 TSKPPAVKTLTWIA
+352 APKPPAVKTLTWIA

-374 SAFVYEFKAADAAD
+374 SAFVYEFKAADVAD
-388 QTKSGDATAAQ
+388 QAKSGDATAAQ
-399 SEAKPA
+399 SETKPA
-405 KQNAVAAL
+405 KQNVVAAL

-425 WSTVTDSGVKAAA
+425 WSTATDSGVKAAA

-535 TCTACGGMFENYELA
+535 MCTACGGMFENYELA

-584 TGHWETVYHAEEG
+584 TGHWETVHHAEEG

>member
-13 IFSLA
+13 IFSLV

-32 ASDSKFLDPFKGWPV
+32 ASDSKFLDPFKSWPV

-56 EASAKSEATTDT
+56 ETPAKPEATTDT

-76 SSGTQTPSKPDS
+76 SA
-88 STSTDKPAKPEATA
+88 STETTGKTD
-102 DAGKSDKSG
+102 
-111 SSTSADKSS
+111 TSA
-120 KPEAASDA
+120 DA

-151 KDSAD
+151 KGSAD
-156 AAKSETSTK
+156 TAKSETTAK
-165 AEVSADS
+165 PEASADD
-172 KDSADADKSAKSEG
+172 KGSADVDKSAKSE
-186 TATTETPA
+186 
-194 KSDAAANAQAA
+194 DAAAAKAPGKVETAA
-205 AATAEPEVQIVAV
+205 DAEASAATAEPEVQIVAV
-218 EDLEALCRGKLTYGN
+218 EDLEALCRGELTYGN
-233 SNASVLGTDNLRI
+233 SDASALGTDNLRI

-268 AQKSTSSTDSAPFDL
+268 AQKSASSTDAIPLDL
-283 SALGVPEL
+283 GTLGVPEL

-300 SQLDGTLVENG
+300 SQLDGSFVENG
-311 DLTFA
+311 DLTSA

-324 AAKQEAPKDA
+324 AAKQEAPKDT
-334 AADAAGKD
+334 AADETGKD
-342 GKTTEAVSAD
+342 AKASEATSAD
-352 TSKPPAVKTLTWIA
+352 ASKPPAVKTLTWIV

-374 SAFVYEFKAADAAD
+374 SAFVYEFKAAGAAD
-388 QTKSGDATAAQ
+388 QTKSGDATTAQ
-399 SEAKPA
+399 SETKPA

-425 WSTVTDSGVKAAA
+425 WSTATDSGVKAAA

-535 TCTACGGMFENYELA
+535 MCTACGGMFENYELA
-550 SEHMYYHAEQHECYQ
+550 SEHTYYHAEQHECYQ

-584 TGHWETVYHAEEG
+584 TGHWETVHHAEEG

>member
-13 IFSLA
+13 IFSLV

-32 ASDSKFLDPFKGWPV
+32 TSDSKFLDPFKGWPV

-56 EASAKSEATTDT
+56 ETSAKPETTTDT

-76 SSGTQTPSKPDS
+76 SASAQTPSKPDS
-88 STSTDKPAKPEATA
+88 STGADKSAKPEASA
-102 DAGKSDKSG
+102 DAGKSDKSDV
-111 SSTSADKSS
+111 SST
-120 KPEAASDA
+120 E
-128 EKSDKSDTSSSAAP
+128 AP

-151 KDSAD
+151 KESAD
-156 AAKSETSTK
+156 TAKSETSAK
-165 AEVSADS
+165 AEASADD
-172 KDSADADKSAKSEG
+172 KGTADAGKSAKSEG
-186 TATTETPA
+186 AAAAETPA

-205 AATAEPEVQIVAV
+205 TATAEPEVQIVAV
-218 EDLEALCRGKLTYGN
+218 EDLEALCRGELTYG
-233 SNASVLGTDNLRI
+233 SSDASVLGTDNLRI

-268 AQKSTSSTDSAPFDL
+268 AQKSTSSTDAAPLDL
-283 SALGVPEL
+283 STLGVPEL

-300 SQLDGTLVENG
+300 SQLDGALVENG
-311 DLTFA
+311 DLTSA

-334 AADAAGKD
+334 VADAASKD
-342 GKTTEAVSAD
+342 SKATEATSAD
-352 TSKPPAVKTLTWIA
+352 APKPPAVKTLTWIA

-374 SAFVYEFKAADAAD
+374 SAFVYEFKAADVAD

-399 SEAKPA
+399 PETKPA

-425 WSTVTDSGVKAAA
+425 WSTVTDSGVRAAA

-512 HFSTFIGLYY
+512 HLSTFIGLYY

-535 TCTACGGMFENYELA
+535 MCTACGGMFENYELA

-584 TGHWETVYHAEEG
+584 TGHWETVHHAEEG

>member
-13 IFSLA
+13 IFSLV

-26 PLSALA
+26 PPSALA

-56 EASAKSEATTDT
+56 ETSAKPEATTDT
-68 AKPGKTDT
+68 VKPGKTDA
-76 SSGTQTPSKPDS
+76 SASTQTPSKPDS
-88 STSTDKPAKPEATA
+88 STSADKPAKSEASA
-102 DAGKSDKSG
+102 DAGKSDK
-111 SSTSADKSS
+111 
-120 KPEAASDA
+120 P
-128 EKSDKSDTSSSAAP
+128 DTSSSAAP

-151 KDSAD
+151 KGSAD

-165 AEVSADS
+165 AETSVDD
-172 KDSADADKSAKSEG
+172 KGSADADKSAKSEG
-186 TATTETPA
+186 AAAAETPA
-194 KSDAAANAQAA
+194 KSDTAAHAQAA
-205 AATAEPEVQIVAV
+205 TATAEPEVQIVAV
-218 EDLEALCRGKLTYGN
+218 EDLEALCRGELAYGN
-233 SNASVLGTDNLRI
+233 SDASVLGTDNLRI

-260 GGVVTPDP
+260 GGVVTPGP
-268 AQKSTSSTDSAPFDL
+268 AQKSASSTDSAPLDL

-300 SQLDGTLVENG
+300 SQLDGALVENG

-334 AADAAGKD
+334 ATGAAGKD
-342 GKTTEAVSAD
+342 GKATEAASAD
-352 TSKPPAVKTLTWIA
+352 VPKPPAVKTLTWIA

-399 SEAKPA
+399 SETKPA

-413 IGADGR
+413 IAADGR

-425 WSTVTDSGVKAAA
+425 WSTATDSGVKAAA

-535 TCTACGGMFENYELA
+535 MCTACGGMFENYELA

-584 TGHWETVYHAEEG
+584 TGHWETVHHAEEG

>member
-13 IFSLA
+13 IFSLV

-32 ASDSKFLDPFKGWPV
+32 ASDSKFLDPFKSWPV
-47 PEAGETAKP
+47 PEAGETTKPETSAKP
-56 EASAKSEATTDT
+56 EATTDT

-76 SSGTQTPSKPDS
+76 FA
-88 STSTDKPAKPEATA
+88 STETTDKTDTSA
-102 DAGKSDKSG
+102 DAEKSDKSG
-111 SSTSADKSS
+111 LSTSADKSS
-120 KPEAASDA
+120 KPEASADA
-128 EKSDKSDTSSSAAP
+128 GKSDKSDTSSSAAP

-151 KDSAD
+151 KG
-156 AAKSETSTK
+156 
-165 AEVSADS
+165 
-172 KDSADADKSAKSEG
+172 SADADKSAKSEG
-186 TATTETPA
+186 AANTEAPGKAET
-194 KSDAAANAQAA
+194 AANAGAP
-205 AATAEPEVQIVAV
+205 AATAEPEVQIVTV
-218 EDLEALCRGKLTYGN
+218 EDLEALCRGGLTYGN
-233 SNASVLGTDNLRI
+233 SDASVLETDNLRI

-268 AQKSTSSTDSAPFDL
+268 AQKSASSTDAAPLDL
-283 SALGVPEL
+283 GTLGVPEL

-300 SQLDGTLVENG
+300 SQLDGSLVENG
-311 DLTFA
+311 DLTSA
-316 AKTAEELA
+316 AKTDEELA
-324 AAKQEAPKDA
+324 AAKQEAPKDV
-334 AADAAGKD
+334 AADATDKNSKAP
-342 GKTTEAVSAD
+342 EASSAD
-352 TSKPPAVKTLTWIA
+352 APKPPAVKTLTWIV
-366 LDVWGNPG
+366 LDVWGNPS

-388 QTKSGDATAAQ
+388 QTKSGNATAAQ
-399 SEAKPA
+399 PETKPA

-425 WSTVTDSGVKAAA
+425 WSTVTDSGVKASA
-438 RVSGVVPYT
+438 RVSGIVPYT

-496 CPSCGI
+496 CLSCGI

-535 TCTACGGMFENYELA
+535 MCTACGSMFENYELA
-550 SEHMYYHAEQHECYQ
+550 SEHMYYHAGQHECYQ

-584 TGHWETVYHAEEG
+584 TGHWETVHHAEEG

>member
-13 IFSLA
+13 IFSLV

-56 EASAKSEATTDT
+56 ETSAKPEATTDT

-76 SSGTQTPSKPDS
+76 SSSTQTPSKPDS
-88 STSTDKPAKPEATA
+88 STSADKPAKSEASA
-102 DAGKSDKSG
+102 DAGKSDK
-111 SSTSADKSS
+111 
-120 KPEAASDA
+120 P
-128 EKSDKSDTSSSAAP
+128 DTSSTEAP
-142 AKADTSADT
+142 AKVDTSADT
-151 KDSAD
+151 KGSAD
-156 AAKSETSTK
+156 AARPETSAK
-165 AEVSADS
+165 AEASADS

-186 TATTETPA
+186 TATAETPA
-194 KSDAAANAQAA
+194 KSDTAAHAQAA

-218 EDLEALCRGKLTYGN
+218 EDLEALCRGELTYGN

-260 GGVVTPDP
+260 GGVVTPGP
-268 AQKSTSSTDSAPFDL
+268 AQKSASSTDSAPLDL
-283 SALGVPEL
+283 NALGVPEL

-300 SQLDGTLVENG
+300 SQLDGALVENG
-311 DLTFA
+311 DLTSA
-316 AKTAEELA
+316 AKTDEELA

-334 AADAAGKD
+334 ATEAADKD
-342 GKTTEAVSAD
+342 SKATEAVSAD
-352 TSKPPAVKTLTWIA
+352 APKPPAVKTLTWIA

-374 SAFVYEFKAADAAD
+374 SAFVYEFKTADAAG
-388 QTKSGDATAAQ
+388 QAKSGDATAVQ
-399 SEAKPA
+399 SETKPA

-425 WSTVTDSGVKAAA
+425 WSTATDSGVKAAA

-468 VWVVDTQAWDEQRFV
+468 AWVVDTQAWDEQRFV

-512 HFSTFIGLYY
+512 HFSTFVSLYY

-535 TCTACGGMFENYELA
+535 MCAACGGMFENYELA

-584 TGHWETVYHAEEG
+584 TGHWETVHHAEEG